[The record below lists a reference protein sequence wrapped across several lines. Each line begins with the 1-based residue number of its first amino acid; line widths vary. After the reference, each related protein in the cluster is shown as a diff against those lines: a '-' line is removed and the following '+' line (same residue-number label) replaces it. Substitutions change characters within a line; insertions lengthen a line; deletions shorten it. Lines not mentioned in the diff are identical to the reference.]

1 MDRIKELYHILELIK
16 KHDLPLS
23 PILEYAIKE
32 RERQYSE
39 SANTIETD
47 VPMEM
52 SDVKQDKDLSDYAG
66 DFASLSVAI
75 SKGKK
80 LPHKAILLLG
90 VMQLIEDGEL
100 EGNMIPLDK
109 SVADAFVKS
118 WDKYFDTKAPSV
130 WTPFYHL
137 KGESF
142 WHFKARDSD
151 ETLDMLLGFGGTP
164 SIGKMRPVIR
174 CAYFDD
180 ELFGLMNNVSS
191 REVLRRVLIENYLQ

>member
-39 SANTIETD
+39 STSTIETD
-47 VPMEM
+47 VRMEM
-52 SDVKQDKDLSDYAG
+52 SDVKQDKDLSDYTD
-66 DFASLSVAI
+66 DFASLSVAV

-90 VMQLIEDGEL
+90 IMQLIEDGEL
-100 EGNMIPLDK
+100 DGNIIPLDK
-109 SVADAFVKS
+109 SIADAFCKS

-137 KGESF
+137 KGEPF
-142 WHFKARDSD
+142 WHFKARESD
-151 ETLDMLLGFGGTP
+151 EKLDMLLGFGGTP

-174 CAYFDD
+174 YAYFDD
-180 ELFGLMNNVSS
+180 KLYGLMNNVSS
-191 REVLRRVLIENYLQ
+191 REVLRRVLIENYLS

>member
-1 MDRIKELYHILELIK
+1 MDRIKELYHILELIN

-39 SANTIETD
+39 SANPVETD
-47 VPMEM
+47 VPVKK
-52 SDVKQDKDLSDYAG
+52 SDVKHDKDLSDYSN
-66 DFASLSVAI
+66 DFASLSVAV
-75 SKGKK
+75 SKGRK
-80 LPHKAILLLG
+80 LPHKAILLLSIIQ
-90 VMQLIEDGEL
+90 MIEDGEL

-109 SVADAFVKS
+109 SIANAFVKS

-137 KGESF
+137 KGEPF
-142 WHFKARDSD
+142 WHFKACESD
-151 ETLDMLLGFGGTP
+151 KMLDMLLGIGGTP

-174 CAYFDD
+174 CAYFDN
-180 ELFGLMNNVSS
+180 ELYGLMKNEAS

>member
-39 SANTIETD
+39 STNTIETD
-47 VPMEM
+47 VPIEM
-52 SDVKQDKDLSDYAG
+52 SDLKQDKDLSDYAG
-66 DFASLSVAI
+66 DFAALSVAI

-90 VMQLIEDGEL
+90 VMQLIEEGKL

-118 WDKYFDTKAPSV
+118 WNKYFDTKAPSV

-137 KGESF
+137 KGEPF

-151 ETLDMLLGFGGTP
+151 ETLEMLLSFGGTP

-180 ELFGLMNNVSS
+180 ELFGLMNNESS
-191 REVLRRVLIENYLQ
+191 REVLRRFLIENYIQ